1 MLFLG
6 FISFTSHAIQSGEVG
21 AFKQHS
27 LALKAGMSKNE
38 LLSKLGK
45 PKTISYLRDDTDVKN
60 LLATYGYVYFHPDDV
75 MTHLLVG
82 IKDEK
87 ITGVVI
93 CKEFSVVQELF
104 QGRVY
109 TSKCFAPEQYWNSN
123 LQSAEI
129 SAFDTGSIFCDGIS
143 NEEKPF
149 ASPKMQ
155 CSMLGAK
162 PIDVPF
168 QVGKDAP
175 SFIELT
181 AFKLNQL
188 PKPVVVGIA
197 IEPHGSTSLFE
208 WAVIGI
214 VKGVLKELFHKHP
227 QINSEESFC
236 LETFQGEKNI
246 GPSLWNLIWEEN
258 ESHFDDHRYQ
268 ITLFKW
274 DGNSFQE
281 DTVKETKKKHDSLES
296 AATELDYQCSEKSK
310 EIEELIGD
318 YS

>member
-6 FISFTSHAIQSGEVG
+6 FISLTGHAIQGGEVG

-45 PKTISYLRDDTDVKN
+45 PKTISYLKDDTDVKN
-60 LLATYGYVYFHPDDV
+60 LLAAYGYMYFHPDDV

-87 ITGVVI
+87 ITGAVI
-93 CKEFSVVQELF
+93 CKEFVVVQEMF
-104 QGRVY
+104 QGKVY

-129 SAFDTGSIFCDGIS
+129 SAFDTGSIFCEGIS
-143 NEEKPF
+143 NEEEPF
-149 ASPKMQ
+149 ASPKIQ
-155 CSMLGAK
+155 CSMHDEK
-162 PIDVPF
+162 PINIYF

-175 SFIELT
+175 SYLEFK
-181 AFKLNQL
+181 AFNLNQF
-188 PKPVVVGIA
+188 PNPVIVGIA
-197 IEPHGSTSLFE
+197 VESGGSSGHFE
-208 WAVIGI
+208 WSVIGI
-214 VKGVLKELFHKHP
+214 VKGTLKELFQKHP
-227 QINSEESFC
+227 QTNSEDRFC
-236 LETFQGEKNI
+236 LETFQGKKNL
-246 GPSLWNLIWEEN
+246 GPSLWNFIWEEN

-274 DGNSFQE
+274 AGNSFQE

-296 AATELDYQCSEKSK
+296 AATELGYRCSEKSK
-310 EIEELIGD
+310 ELEELIGD